1 MAEVETCYLSDVTK
15 QLVLLRRV
23 ELFDESLRRVL
34 LYGQGCFLAVCVL
47 YLQPHHPSIVRCYLN
62 TCSTTNSWRLLASGV
77 D

>member
-1 MAEVETCYLSDVTK
+1 MAEVETCYRSDVTK

-34 LYGQGCFLAVCVL
+34 LSGQDCFLAICLL
-47 YLQPHHPSIVRCYLN
+47 YLQPHLLYDVIY